1 MAGSRRVRFYS
12 LSILMPFA
20 AGCGALDPPDP
31 LFVFSMP
38 LTVNGESV
46 GDAFIDTGGGYE
58 ILLGRP
64 NGLDILGE
72 IEVLAFG
79 GKESLEVT
87 GPFTFAIGGFHGI
100 AGGALVGLSICDCNG
115 LGYQFFRHTGLVLAL
130 DFPRNRAEFL
140 LQLPDGEAVIV
151 FSPPPLSLS
160 DFESAFVE
168 VDVHAGGTTKRLLGL
183 LDTGA
188 NLTVMQK
195 GLFANPS
202 LLSPDFQTI
211 LVTHEKLGTV
221 QVTAGLFETD
231 GLPDIILGVDVMRA
245 WADEW
250 YFDFTSGAGSL
261 TVVFESDDPA
271 EGQPARARPR

>member
-1 MAGSRRVRFYS
+1 MADSRRFTFYS
-12 LSILMPFA
+12 LSILMSFA
-20 AGCGALDPPDP
+20 AGCGAWDPPDP

-38 LTVNGESV
+38 LTVNGEPV

-58 ILLGRP
+58 ILLGQA
-64 NGLDILGE
+64 NGLDIVGE

-79 GKESLEVT
+79 GKENLEVT

-115 LGYQFFRHTGLVLAL
+115 LGYQFFRHTGIVLAL
-130 DFPRNRAEFL
+130 DFPRNRADFL
-140 LQLPDGEAVIV
+140 LQLPDGEAVLS
-151 FSPPPLSLS
+151 FAPPPPPLSG
-160 DFESAFVE
+160 FESAFID
-168 VDVHAGGTTKRLLGL
+168 VDVSVDGASKRLRGL

-195 GLFANPS
+195 GLFPNPP
-202 LLSPDFQTI
+202 LLSPDYQTI
-211 LVTHEKLGTV
+211 LVTHQKLGTV

-245 WADEW
+245 WANEW
-250 YFDFTSGAGSL
+250 YFDFTPGAGAL
-261 TVVFESDDPA
+261 TVVFGRDAPA
-271 EGQPARARPR
+271 DNQQTPVKLR